1 MSDKD
6 KTGRLINPIW
16 IKADCPEDIQLPKY
30 QTPGSV
36 GCDLQSSEDLVIK
49 SGQRALVGTGL
60 KLEIP
65 YDIGAYICPR
75 SGLAAKYG
83 ITVLNSPGTIDSDYR
98 GELKVILFNSG
109 NEDFFIK
116 KGDRIAQLMFF
127 PIIQAIF
134 QRSTD
139 LSETNRGSGGFGST
153 GISST

>member
-1 MSDKD
+1 MNDKP
-6 KTGRLINPIW
+6 GRLVNPIW
-16 IKADCPEDIQLPKY
+16 IKASCAEGVELPKY

-36 GCDLQSSEDLVIK
+36 GCDLQSSDDVIIK
-49 SGQRALVGTGL
+49 SGQRLLVGTGL

-65 YDIGAYICPR
+65 YGIGAYICPR

-83 ITVLNSPGTIDSDYR
+83 ITVLNTPGTIDSDYR

-109 NEDFFIK
+109 NEDFCIK

-134 QRSTD
+134 QRSDD
-139 LSETNRGSGGFGST
+139 LSTTSRGEGGFGST

>member
-1 MSDKD
+1 MSD
-6 KTGRLINPIW
+6 KTGRLVNPIW
-16 IKADCPEDIQLPKY
+16 IKASCAEDVSLPKY

-36 GCDLQSSEDLVIK
+36 GCDLQSSENLIIK

-65 YDIGAYICPR
+65 YGIGAYICPR
-75 SGLAAKYG
+75 SGLAAKHG

-98 GELKVILFNSG
+98 GELKVVLFNSG
-109 NEDFFIK
+109 EEDFSIK

-134 QRSTD
+134 QRSEE
-139 LSETNRGSGGFGST
+139 LSSTARGEGGFGST